1 MCVCRKF
8 HITSVSMLKWDTQI
22 FSSIPYPTQSLAK
35 NQSISQS
42 LYKFKLRG
50 LKKKKKKLRCCQTC
64 LGYVKSCTFTFF
76 RFKDRKK

>member
-1 MCVCRKF
+1 
-8 HITSVSMLKWDTQI
+8 MLKWDTQI

-35 NQSISQS
+35 NQSFSQS

-50 LKKKKKKLRCCQTC
+50 LKKKEKKVAMLSNTC

>member
-1 MCVCRKF
+1 
-8 HITSVSMLKWDTQI
+8 MLKWDTQI

-50 LKKKKKKLRCCQTC
+50 LKKKSYDVVDVKHMLRLCCLALLLFVGLRTE
-64 LGYVKSCTFTFF
+64 
-76 RFKDRKK
+76 RNN

>member
-22 FSSIPYPTQSLAK
+22 FSSIPYPTQSPAK

-50 LKKKKKKLRCCQTC
+50 LKKKEKKVTMLSNTC

-76 RFKDRKK
+76 